1 MVLDGLDPNT
11 EYYINVTAVTGTS
24 ESNTSNVLR
33 VVTLSEVSEV
43 PVPAAGMGACVHAH
57 SCTVY
62 VLQLDVNGT
71 ISFQVLMVG

>member
-11 EYYINVTAVTGTS
+11 EYYINVTAVTLAS
-24 ESNTSNVLR
+24 ESDSGNVLR
-33 VVTLSEVSEV
+33 VVTLPEV

-62 VLQLDVNGT
+62 ILQLDVNGI
-71 ISFQVLMVG
+71 ISFQVLLVGWLL